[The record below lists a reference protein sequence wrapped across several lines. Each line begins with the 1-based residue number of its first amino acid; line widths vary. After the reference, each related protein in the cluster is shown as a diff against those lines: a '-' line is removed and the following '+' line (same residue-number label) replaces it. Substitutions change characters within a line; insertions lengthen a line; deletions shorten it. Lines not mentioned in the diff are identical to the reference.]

1 MKKTTLAAGAL
12 MIGVASFA
20 PHLDAQGVQQPVEI
34 AKVDVQ
40 SVEGAIGRPRSSA
53 PKSSMTRTRR
63 SGRLMISL

>member
-40 SVEGAIGRPRSSA
+40 TCGGGLSGVQGH
-53 PKSSMTRTRR
+53 RR
-63 SGRLMISL
+63 QSPQ